1 MRAQQQRAPWNEPLR
16 KLFTASEYHT
26 MLRAG
31 ILKEDERVE
40 LIEGEILQMP
50 AMGSRHVSGVIR
62 ATRALA
68 ALHDRADISVQNAV
82 HLDDLSEPQPDLA
95 VLRRRP
101 DVYAEHLPTAQDIL
115 LLIEVADTSAGYD
128 RKVKINGLYAHN
140 SVPEAWLISLRST
153 TLEVYRDPSP
163 HGYRDVKILRQGESL
178 SPLAFPDL
186 AIEVDALLG

>member
-1 MRAQQQRAPWNEPLR
+1 MAEPLR
-16 KLFTASEYHT
+16 RLFTASEYQT
-26 MLRAG
+26 MISAG
-31 ILKEDERVE
+31 ILEGDRVE

-62 ATRALA
+62 ATRTLA

-95 VLRRRP
+95 VLRRRS
-101 DVYAEHLPTAQDIL
+101 DVYADSLPTPQDIL

-128 RKVKINGLYAHN
+128 RKVKIKLYAHN
-140 SVPEAWLISLRST
+140 GVPEAWLISLGSS

-163 HGYRDVKILRQGESL
+163 QGYREVKILRRGERL

-186 AIEVDALLG
+186 VIDVDSLLG

>member
-1 MRAQQQRAPWNEPLR
+1 MAEPLR

-31 ILKEDERVE
+31 ILKEDDRVE

-50 AMGSRHVSGVIR
+50 AMGSRHVSSVIR
-62 ATRALA
+62 ATRVLA

-95 VLRRRP
+95 VLRLRP
-101 DVYAEHLPTAQDIL
+101 DAYAEHLPTAQDIL
-115 LLIEVADTSAGYD
+115 LLIEVSDTSARYD
-128 RKVKINGLYAHN
+128 RQVKINHLYARGGI
-140 SVPEAWLISLRST
+140 PETWLIPIGSS
-153 TLEVYRDPSP
+153 TLEVFRDPSP
-163 HGYRDVKILRQGESL
+163 QGYREVKILRRGEKL

-186 AIEVDALLG
+186 VIEVDALLG